1 MAAKNANELKVLSGW
16 LLALG
21 ILFVLFGFVMMVF
34 PVAGTFSLE
43 VLMGLL
49 LLVLGIVEVALSFTA
64 RKWGGFLFTF
74 VGGALSAILGLV
86 LLVYPVGA
94 VLALTMLLGAYLLV
108 QGIIRIAMAFK
119 FKPTHNWK
127 WLLFDGAI
135 TMLLGILI
143 ITAWPLDAVWV
154 MGLLF
159 GISLF
164 FSGIS
169 FLMLSSV
176 VRE

>member
-21 ILFVLFGFVMMVF
+21 ILFILFGFVMMVF

-43 VLMGLL
+43 VLMGLFL
-49 LLVLGIVEVALSFTA
+49 LILGIVEVVLAFTA
-64 RKWGGFLFTF
+64 KKWTGFLFTL
-74 VGGALSAILGLV
+74 VAGALSAILGLA
-86 LLVYPVGA
+86 LLTYPVKA
-94 VLALTMLLGAYLLV
+94 VIALTLLLGAYLLV

-119 FKPTHNWK
+119 FKPSHHWK

-135 TMLLGILI
+135 TVLLGILI
-143 ITAWPLDAVWV
+143 IMAWPLDAVWV

-176 VRE
+176 VKE